1 MKTWLVTGSTGFV
14 GQALRRRLDALGAT
28 ESTEKADHNSANP
41 PPEQGANPPQTLEH
55 NSHLSSE
62 FNSAHTIQR
71 GTEPRENLDAKPPA
85 LNEAINVLY
94 AKRGQAATHLSKA
107 AFEAETNK
115 AETSKAEASK
125 VKIGK
130 PQPIDTVIHLAGV
143 AHVGRAQAQH
153 ARAVNLDATL
163 ELLKA
168 AINAG
173 VRRFVYLS
181 STLAAAAEQGSG
193 DVTHYGRDKLAVEQ
207 ALLTAA
213 AEGKIEVVILR
224 SVNIYGAG
232 MRGNIAAMIRL
243 MRAGRLPRLPVLNNK
258 ISLVSVTDVAEAL
271 IAAAVRELDSE
282 TNAGPNNPVATD
294 NEAKAMPR
302 QQGRAAIR
310 VTLTDGVDYSLNA
323 IQDAIYATIERHP
336 SRLRLPGVLL
346 FAASSAA
353 ELLSYL
359 GLSRSGIS
367 RRTYRQLTRD
377 NLFDNTEARRALGF
391 VPTTTFFE
399 TLPSIAAASREKQAV
414 RALQRPR
421 SKLG

>member
-28 ESTEKADHNSANP
+28 EFIETADHKLANPQPVPKANRSLTLQHNSQHGAELNSAD
-41 PPEQGANPPQTLEH
+41 
-55 NSHLSSE
+55 
-62 FNSAHTIQR
+62 TIQR
-71 GTEPRENLDAKPPA
+71 RTEPRENPSAKAPVI
-85 LNEAINVLY
+85 NEEINVLY
-94 AKRGQAATHLSKA
+94 AKRGQAATHLSEA
-107 AFEAETNK
+107 TLEAETNK
-115 AETSKAEASK
+115 AEANEAEPNKTDAKKA
-125 VKIGK
+125 
-130 PQPIDTVIHLAGV
+130 QPIDTVIHLAGV
-143 AHVGRAQAQH
+143 AHVGQAQAQQ

-163 ELLKA
+163 ELLNA
-168 AINAG
+168 AISAG

-193 DVTHYGRDKLAVEQ
+193 DITHYGRDKLAVEQ
-207 ALLTAA
+207 ALLSAA
-213 AEGKIEVVILR
+213 TESKIEVVILR

-243 MRAGRLPRLPVLNNK
+243 MRAGRLPRLPLLNNK
-258 ISLVSVTDVAEAL
+258 ISLVSVTDVATAL
-271 IAAAVRELDSE
+271 VTAASADLDCDPNAESSSSATSNTAVNTKLKRQGNAAV
-282 TNAGPNNPVATD
+282 
-294 NEAKAMPR
+294 
-302 QQGRAAIR
+302 R

-346 FAASSAA
+346 FAAASAA

-399 TLPSIAAASREKQAV
+399 TLPSIAAASREK
-414 RALQRPR
+414 
-421 SKLG
+421 

>member
-1 MKTWLVTGSTGFV
+1 MRTWLVTGSTGFV
-14 GQALRRRLDALGAT
+14 GQALHRRLNALGAIEAAET
-28 ESTEKADHNSANP
+28 ADDNSANP
-41 PPEQGANPPQTLEH
+41 PAVLNANPPQTPEH
-55 NSHLSSE
+55 SSQPSAE
-62 FNSAHTIQR
+62 LNSADTTQR
-71 GTEPRENLDAKPPA
+71 RPEYRDNLGAEAPV
-85 LNEAINVLY
+85 LNEPINVLY
-94 AKRGQAATHLSKA
+94 AKRGQAATHLSEA
-107 AFEAETNK
+107 SFEAETNK
-115 AETSKAEASK
+115 AEPNKAEPN
-125 VKIGK
+125 K

-143 AHVGRAQAQH
+143 AHVGRAQAQQ

-163 ELLKA
+163 ELLNA

-193 DVTHYGRDKLAVEQ
+193 DVTDYGRDKLAVEQ

-271 IAAAVRELDSE
+271 IAAAARELDSE
-282 TNAGPNNPVATD
+282 KNAGPSNPVATD

-323 IQDAIYATIERHP
+323 IQDAIYAIIERHP

-346 FAASSAA
+346 FAAASAA
-353 ELLSYL
+353 ELLGYL

-377 NLFDNTEARRALGF
+377 NLFDNTEAQRALGF
-391 VPTTTFFE
+391 TPTTTFFE
-399 TLPSIAAASREKQAV
+399 ALPSIIAASEEK
-414 RALQRPR
+414 
-421 SKLG
+421 

>member
-1 MKTWLVTGSTGFV
+1 V
-14 GQALRRRLDALGAT
+14 
-28 ESTEKADHNSANP
+28 
-41 PPEQGANPPQTLEH
+41 
-55 NSHLSSE
+55 
-62 FNSAHTIQR
+62 I
-71 GTEPRENLDAKPPA
+71 
-85 LNEAINVLY
+85 NEEINVLY
-94 AKRGQAATHLSKA
+94 AKRGQAATHLSEA
-107 AFEAETNK
+107 SLEAEPNK
-115 AETSKAEASK
+115 TDAKKA
-125 VKIGK
+125 
-130 PQPIDTVIHLAGV
+130 QPIDTVIHLAGV
-143 AHVGRAQAQH
+143 AHVGQAQAQQ

-163 ELLKA
+163 ELLNA
-168 AINAG
+168 AISAG

-193 DVTHYGRDKLAVEQ
+193 DITHYGRDKLAVEQ

-243 MRAGRLPRLPVLNNK
+243 MRAGRLPRLPLLNNK
-258 ISLVSVTDVAEAL
+258 ISLVSVTDVATAL
-271 IAAAVRELDSE
+271 VTAASADLDCD
-282 TNAGPNNPVATD
+282 PNPESSGSATS
-294 NEAKAMPR
+294 NTAANTKPK
-302 QQGRAAIR
+302 QQGKPAVR

-336 SRLRLPGVLL
+336 SSLRLPGVLL
-346 FAASSAA
+346 FAAASAA

-399 TLPSIAAASREKQAV
+399 ALPSIAAASREK
-414 RALQRPR
+414 
-421 SKLG
+421 

>member
-28 ESTEKADHNSANP
+28 EFVETADHNSANP
-41 PPEQGANPPQTLEH
+41 QPVPKANRSLTLQH
-55 NSHLSSE
+55 NSQHGAEL
-62 FNSAHTIQR
+62 NSADTILR
-71 GTEPRENLDAKPPA
+71 RTEPRENPSAKAPVI
-85 LNEAINVLY
+85 NEEINVLY
-94 AKRGQAATHLSKA
+94 AKRGQAATHLSEA
-107 AFEAETNK
+107 SLEAESYK
-115 AETSKAEASK
+115 AEPNKTDAKKA
-125 VKIGK
+125 
-130 PQPIDTVIHLAGV
+130 QPIDTVIHLAGV
-143 AHVGRAQAQH
+143 AHVGQAQAQQ

-163 ELLKA
+163 ELLNA
-168 AINAG
+168 AISAG

-193 DVTHYGRDKLAVEQ
+193 DITHYGRDKLAVEQ
-207 ALLTAA
+207 ALLSAA
-213 AEGKIEVVILR
+213 TESKIEVVILR
-224 SVNIYGAG
+224 SVNIYGVG

-243 MRAGRLPRLPVLNNK
+243 MRAGRLPRLPVLNTK
-258 ISLVSVTDVAEAL
+258 ISLVSVTDVATAL
-271 IAAAVRELDSE
+271 VTAASADLDCD
-282 TNAGPNNPVATD
+282 PNPESSGSATS
-294 NEAKAMPR
+294 NTAANTKPK
-302 QQGRAAIR
+302 QQGKPAVR

-346 FAASSAA
+346 FAAASAA

-399 TLPSIAAASREKQAV
+399 TLPSIAAASREK
-414 RALQRPR
+414 
-421 SKLG
+421 

>member
-28 ESTEKADHNSANP
+28 EFVETADHKLANP
-41 PPEQGANPPQTLEH
+41 QPVPKANRSLTLQH
-55 NSHLSSE
+55 NSQHGAELD
-62 FNSAHTIQR
+62 SADTIQR
-71 GTEPRENLDAKPPA
+71 RTEPRENPSAKAPVI
-85 LNEAINVLY
+85 NEEINVLY
-94 AKRGQAATHLSKA
+94 AKRGQAATHLSEA
-107 AFEAETNK
+107 SLEAETNK
-115 AETSKAEASK
+115 AEANEAESNKAEPNKTDAK
-125 VKIGK
+125 KA
-130 PQPIDTVIHLAGV
+130 QPIDTVIHLAGV
-143 AHVGRAQAQH
+143 AHVGQAQAQQ

-163 ELLKA
+163 ELLNA
-168 AINAG
+168 AISAS

-193 DVTHYGRDKLAVEQ
+193 DITHYGRDKLAVEQ

-243 MRAGRLPRLPVLNNK
+243 MRAGRLPRLPLLNNK
-258 ISLVSVTDVAEAL
+258 ISLVSVTDVATAL
-271 IAAAVRELDSE
+271 VTAASADLDCDPNPESSGSATSNTAANTKPKQQGKAAV
-282 TNAGPNNPVATD
+282 
-294 NEAKAMPR
+294 
-302 QQGRAAIR
+302 R

-346 FAASSAA
+346 FAAASAA
-353 ELLSYL
+353 ELLGYL

-399 TLPSIAAASREKQAV
+399 TLPSIAAASREI
-414 RALQRPR
+414 
-421 SKLG
+421 

>member
-28 ESTEKADHNSANP
+28 EFVETADHKLANPQPVPKANRSLTLQHNSQHGAELNSAD
-41 PPEQGANPPQTLEH
+41 
-55 NSHLSSE
+55 
-62 FNSAHTIQR
+62 TIQR
-71 GTEPRENLDAKPPA
+71 RTEPRENPSAKAPVI
-85 LNEAINVLY
+85 NEEINVLY
-94 AKRGQAATHLSKA
+94 AKRGQAATHLSEA
-107 AFEAETNK
+107 TLEAETNK
-115 AETSKAEASK
+115 AEANEAESNKAEPNKTDAK
-125 VKIGK
+125 KA
-130 PQPIDTVIHLAGV
+130 QPIDTVIHLAGV
-143 AHVGRAQAQH
+143 AHVGQAQAQQ

-163 ELLKA
+163 ELLNA
-168 AINAG
+168 AISAG

-193 DVTHYGRDKLAVEQ
+193 DITHYGRDKLAVEQ
-207 ALLTAA
+207 ALLSAA
-213 AEGKIEVVILR
+213 TESKIEVVILR
-224 SVNIYGAG
+224 SVNIYGVG

-243 MRAGRLPRLPVLNNK
+243 MRAGRLPRLPVLNTK
-258 ISLVSVTDVAEAL
+258 ISLVSVTDVATAL
-271 IAAAVRELDSE
+271 VTSASADLDCDPNPESSGSATSNTAAN
-282 TNAGPNNPVATD
+282 TKP
-294 NEAKAMPR
+294 K
-302 QQGRAAIR
+302 QQGKPAVR

-346 FAASSAA
+346 FAAASAA

-399 TLPSIAAASREKQAV
+399 TLPSIVAASREK
-414 RALQRPR
+414 
-421 SKLG
+421 

>member
-1 MKTWLVTGSTGFV
+1 LKTWLVTGSTGFV

-28 ESTEKADHNSANP
+28 EFVETADHKLANPQPVPKANRSLTLQHNSQHGAELNSAD
-41 PPEQGANPPQTLEH
+41 
-55 NSHLSSE
+55 
-62 FNSAHTIQR
+62 TIQR
-71 GTEPRENLDAKPPA
+71 RTEPRENPSAKAPVI
-85 LNEAINVLY
+85 NEEINVLY
-94 AKRGQAATHLSKA
+94 AKRGQAATHLSEA
-107 AFEAETNK
+107 SLEAETNK
-115 AETSKAEASK
+115 AEANEAESYKAESNKAEPNK
-125 VKIGK
+125 TDAKK
-130 PQPIDTVIHLAGV
+130 AQPIDTVIHLAGV
-143 AHVGRAQAQH
+143 AHVGQAQAQQ

-163 ELLKA
+163 ELLNA
-168 AINAG
+168 AISAG

-193 DVTHYGRDKLAVEQ
+193 DITHYGRDKLAVEQ

-243 MRAGRLPRLPVLNNK
+243 MRAGRLPRLPLLNNK
-258 ISLVSVTDVAEAL
+258 ISLVSVTDVATAL
-271 IAAAVRELDSE
+271 VTAASADLDCDPNAESSSSATSNTAVNTKLKRQGKAAV
-282 TNAGPNNPVATD
+282 
-294 NEAKAMPR
+294 
-302 QQGRAAIR
+302 R

-346 FAASSAA
+346 FAAASAA
-353 ELLSYL
+353 ELLGYL

-399 TLPSIAAASREKQAV
+399 TLPSIAAASREK
-414 RALQRPR
+414 
-421 SKLG
+421 

>member
-1 MKTWLVTGSTGFV
+1 LKTWLVTGSTGFV

-28 ESTEKADHNSANP
+28 EFVETADHKLANP
-41 PPEQGANPPQTLEH
+41 QPAPKANRSPTLQHISQHGA
-55 NSHLSSE
+55 E
-62 FNSAHTIQR
+62 FNSADTIQR
-71 GTEPRENLDAKPPA
+71 RTEPRENPSAKAPVI
-85 LNEAINVLY
+85 NEEINVLY
-94 AKRGQAATHLSKA
+94 AKRGQAATHLSEA
-107 AFEAETNK
+107 SLEAEPNK
-115 AETSKAEASK
+115 TDAKKA
-125 VKIGK
+125 
-130 PQPIDTVIHLAGV
+130 QPIDTVIHLAGV
-143 AHVGRAQAQH
+143 AHVGQAQAQQ

-163 ELLKA
+163 ELLNA
-168 AINAG
+168 AISAG

-193 DVTHYGRDKLAVEQ
+193 DITHYGRDKLAVEQ
-207 ALLTAA
+207 ALLSAA
-213 AEGKIEVVILR
+213 TESKIEVVILR

-243 MRAGRLPRLPVLNNK
+243 MRAGRLPRLPLLNNK
-258 ISLVSVTDVAEAL
+258 ISLVSVTDVATAL
-271 IAAAVRELDSE
+271 VTAASADLDCD
-282 TNAGPNNPVATD
+282 PNPESSGSATS
-294 NEAKAMPR
+294 NTAANTKPK
-302 QQGRAAIR
+302 QQGKPAVR

-346 FAASSAA
+346 FAAASAA
-353 ELLSYL
+353 ELLGYL

-399 TLPSIAAASREKQAV
+399 TLPSIAAASREK
-414 RALQRPR
+414 
-421 SKLG
+421 

>member
-14 GQALRRRLDALGAT
+14 GQALRRRLDALGAAEFVET
-28 ESTEKADHNSANP
+28 ADHNSANP
-41 PPEQGANPPQTLEH
+41 QPVPKANRSLTLQH
-55 NSHLSSE
+55 NSQHGAEL
-62 FNSAHTIQR
+62 NSADTIQR
-71 GTEPRENLDAKPPA
+71 RTEPRENPSAKAPVI
-85 LNEAINVLY
+85 NEEINVLY
-94 AKRGQAATHLSKA
+94 AKRGQAATHLSEA
-107 AFEAETNK
+107 SLEAETNK
-115 AETSKAEASK
+115 AEANEAESYKAESNKAEPNK
-125 VKIGK
+125 TDAKK
-130 PQPIDTVIHLAGV
+130 AQPIDTVIHLAGV
-143 AHVGRAQAQH
+143 AHVGQAQQ

-163 ELLKA
+163 ELLNA
-168 AINAG
+168 AISAG

-193 DVTHYGRDKLAVEQ
+193 DITHYGRDKLAVEQ

-243 MRAGRLPRLPVLNNK
+243 MRAGRLPRLPLLNNK
-258 ISLVSVTDVAEAL
+258 ISLVSVTDVATAL
-271 IAAAVRELDSE
+271 VTAASADLDCD
-282 TNAGPNNPVATD
+282 PNPESSGSATS
-294 NEAKAMPR
+294 NTAANTKPK
-302 QQGRAAIR
+302 QQGKPAVR

-346 FAASSAA
+346 FAAASAA
-353 ELLSYL
+353 ELLGYL

-377 NLFDNTEARRALGF
+377 NLFDNTEAQRALGF
-391 VPTTTFFE
+391 APTTTFLE
-399 TLPSIAAASREKQAV
+399 ALPSIIASSEDK
-414 RALQRPR
+414 
-421 SKLG
+421 

>member
-28 ESTEKADHNSANP
+28 EFVETADHKLANP
-41 PPEQGANPPQTLEH
+41 QPVPKANRSLTLQH
-55 NSHLSSE
+55 NSQHGAEL
-62 FNSAHTIQR
+62 NSVDTIQR
-71 GTEPRENLDAKPPA
+71 RTEPRENPSAKAPVI
-85 LNEAINVLY
+85 NEEINVLY
-94 AKRGQAATHLSKA
+94 AKRGQAATHLSEA
-107 AFEAETNK
+107 SLEAETNK
-115 AETSKAEASK
+115 AEANEAESYKAESNKAEPNK
-125 VKIGK
+125 TDAKK
-130 PQPIDTVIHLAGV
+130 AQPIDTVIHLAGV
-143 AHVGRAQAQH
+143 AHVGQAQQ

-163 ELLKA
+163 ELLNA
-168 AINAG
+168 AISAG

-193 DVTHYGRDKLAVEQ
+193 DITHYGRDKLAVEQ
-207 ALLTAA
+207 ALLAA
-213 AEGKIEVVILR
+213 ASESKIEVVILR
-224 SVNIYGAG
+224 SVNIYGVG

-243 MRAGRLPRLPVLNNK
+243 MRAGRLPRLPVLNTK
-258 ISLVSVTDVAEAL
+258 ISLVSVIDVATAL
-271 IAAAVRELDSE
+271 VTAASADLDCD
-282 TNAGPNNPVATD
+282 PNPESSGSATS
-294 NEAKAMPR
+294 NTAANTKPK
-302 QQGRAAIR
+302 QQGKPAVR

-346 FAASSAA
+346 FSAASAA

-399 TLPSIAAASREKQAV
+399 TLPSIAAASREI
-414 RALQRPR
+414 
-421 SKLG
+421 

>member
-28 ESTEKADHNSANP
+28 ELVETADHKLANPQPVPKANRSLTLQHNSQHGAELNSAD
-41 PPEQGANPPQTLEH
+41 
-55 NSHLSSE
+55 
-62 FNSAHTIQR
+62 TIQR
-71 GTEPRENLDAKPPA
+71 RTEPRENPSAKAPVI
-85 LNEAINVLY
+85 NEEINVLY
-94 AKRGQAATHLSKA
+94 AKRGQAATHLS
-107 AFEAETNK
+107 EASLE
-115 AETSKAEASK
+115 AETSKAEANEAESNK
-125 VKIGK
+125 AEPKK
-130 PQPIDTVIHLAGV
+130 TDAKKAQPIDTVIHLAGV
-143 AHVGRAQAQH
+143 AHVGQAQAQQ

-163 ELLKA
+163 ELLNA
-168 AINAG
+168 AISAG

-193 DVTHYGRDKLAVEQ
+193 DITHYGRDKLAVEQ
-207 ALLTAA
+207 ALLSAA
-213 AEGKIEVVILR
+213 TESKIEVVILR
-224 SVNIYGAG
+224 SVNIYGVG

-243 MRAGRLPRLPVLNNK
+243 MRAGRLPRLPVLNTK
-258 ISLVSVTDVAEAL
+258 ISLVSVTDVATAL
-271 IAAAVRELDSE
+271 VTAASADLDCD
-282 TNAGPNNPVATD
+282 PNPESSGSATS
-294 NEAKAMPR
+294 NTAANTKPK
-302 QQGRAAIR
+302 QQGKPAVR

-346 FAASSAA
+346 FAAASAA
-353 ELLSYL
+353 EFLSYL

-399 TLPSIAAASREKQAV
+399 TLPSIAAASREK
-414 RALQRPR
+414 
-421 SKLG
+421 

>member
-28 ESTEKADHNSANP
+28 EFVETADHKLANPQPVPKANRSLTLQHNSQHGAELNSAD
-41 PPEQGANPPQTLEH
+41 
-55 NSHLSSE
+55 
-62 FNSAHTIQR
+62 TIQR
-71 GTEPRENLDAKPPA
+71 RTEPRENPSAKAPVI
-85 LNEAINVLY
+85 NEEINVLY
-94 AKRGQAATHLSKA
+94 AKRGQAAIHLSEA
-107 AFEAETNK
+107 SLEAETNK
-115 AETSKAEASK
+115 AEANEAESNKAEPKKTDAK
-125 VKIGK
+125 KA
-130 PQPIDTVIHLAGV
+130 QPIDTVIHLAGV
-143 AHVGRAQAQH
+143 AHVGQAQAQQ

-163 ELLKA
+163 ELLNA
-168 AINAG
+168 AISAG

-193 DVTHYGRDKLAVEQ
+193 DITHYGRDKLAVEQ
-207 ALLTAA
+207 ALLSAA
-213 AEGKIEVVILR
+213 TESKIEVVILR
-224 SVNIYGAG
+224 SVNIYGVG

-243 MRAGRLPRLPVLNNK
+243 MRAGRLPRLPVLNTK
-258 ISLVSVTDVAEAL
+258 ISLVSVTDVATAL
-271 IAAAVRELDSE
+271 VTAASADLDCD
-282 TNAGPNNPVATD
+282 PNPESSGSATS
-294 NEAKAMPR
+294 NTAANTKPK
-302 QQGRAAIR
+302 QQGKPAVR

-323 IQDAIYATIERHP
+323 IQDAIYATIERLP

-346 FAASSAA
+346 FAAVSAA

-399 TLPSIAAASREKQAV
+399 TLPSIAAASREK
-414 RALQRPR
+414 
-421 SKLG
+421 

>member
-14 GQALRRRLDALGAT
+14 GQALRRRLNALGAT
-28 ESTEKADHNSANP
+28 ESTETADYNSANP
-41 PPEQGANPPQTLEH
+41 PPVQGSNTSQTPEP
-55 NSHLSSE
+55 NSQLSTE
-62 FNSAHTIQR
+62 LNSAQTSQL
-71 GTEPRENLDAKPPA
+71 GTEYLENLGAKPPV
-85 LNEAINVLY
+85 LNKAINVLY
-94 AKRGQAATHLSKA
+94 AKRGQAATHLSEA

-115 AETSKAEASK
+115 AETNKAKAK
-125 VKIGK
+125 K

-143 AHVGRAQAQH
+143 AHVGRAQAQQ

-163 ELLKA
+163 ELLNA

-207 ALLTAA
+207 ALLAA
-213 AEGKIEVVILR
+213 AAKGKIEVVILR

-243 MRAGRLPRLPVLNNK
+243 MRAGRLPRLPLLNNK

-271 IAAAVRELDSE
+271 IAAAVRELDCE
-282 TNAGPNNPVATD
+282 IGAGPNNPAAT
-294 NEAKAMPR
+294 NNKAKAMPR
-302 QQGRAAIR
+302 QQGRAAVR
-310 VTLTDGVDYSLNA
+310 ATLTDGVDYSLNA
-323 IQDAIYATIERHP
+323 IQDAIYAAIERHP
-336 SRLRLPGVLL
+336 SRLRLPGVLV
-346 FAASSAA
+346 FAAASAA
-353 ELLSYL
+353 ELLGYL

-377 NLFDNTEARRALGF
+377 NLFDNTEAQRALGF
-391 VPTTTFFE
+391 APTTTFFE
-399 TLPSIAAASREKQAV
+399 ALPSIVAASEEK
-414 RALQRPR
+414 
-421 SKLG
+421 

>member
-28 ESTEKADHNSANP
+28 ESSEKADHNSANP
-41 PPEQGANPPQTLEH
+41 QPVQSANPPQTPEQ

-62 FNSAHTIQR
+62 FNSAHTTLR
-71 GTEPRENLDAKPPA
+71 GTEPLENLGAKPSV

-94 AKRGQAATHLSKA
+94 AKRDQAATYLSGA
-107 AFEAETNK
+107 SFETETNK
-115 AETSKAEASK
+115 AEINKAEAK
-125 VKIGK
+125 K

-143 AHVGRAQAQH
+143 AHVGRAQAQQ

-207 ALLTAA
+207 ALLAAA
-213 AEGKIEVVILR
+213 AENEIEVVILR

-232 MRGNIAAMIRL
+232 MRGNIASMIRL
-243 MRAGRLPRLPVLNNK
+243 MRAGRLPRLPLLNNK

-294 NEAKAMPR
+294 NEANAMLK

-346 FAASSAA
+346 FAAASAA
-353 ELLSYL
+353 ELLGYL

-377 NLFDNTEARRALGF
+377 NLFDNTEAQRALGF
-391 VPTTTFFE
+391 APTTTFFE
-399 TLPSIAAASREKQAV
+399 ALPSIVAASEEK
-414 RALQRPR
+414 
-421 SKLG
+421 

>member
-28 ESTEKADHNSANP
+28 EFVETADHKLANPQPVPKANRSLTLQHNSQHDAELNSAD
-41 PPEQGANPPQTLEH
+41 
-55 NSHLSSE
+55 
-62 FNSAHTIQR
+62 TIQR
-71 GTEPRENLDAKPPA
+71 RTEPRENPSAKAPVI
-85 LNEAINVLY
+85 NEEINVLY
-94 AKRGQAATHLSKA
+94 AKRGQAATHLSEA
-107 AFEAETNK
+107 SLEAETNK
-115 AETSKAEASK
+115 AEANEAESNKAEPNKTDAK
-125 VKIGK
+125 KA
-130 PQPIDTVIHLAGV
+130 QPIDTVIHLAGV
-143 AHVGRAQAQH
+143 AHVGQAQAQQ

-163 ELLKA
+163 ELLNA
-168 AINAG
+168 AISAG

-193 DVTHYGRDKLAVEQ
+193 DITHYGRDKLAVEQ

-243 MRAGRLPRLPVLNNK
+243 MRAGRLPRLPLLNNK
-258 ISLVSVTDVAEAL
+258 ISLVSVTDVATAL
-271 IAAAVRELDSE
+271 VTAASADLDCD
-282 TNAGPNNPVATD
+282 PNPESSGSATS
-294 NEAKAMPR
+294 NTAANTKPK
-302 QQGRAAIR
+302 QQGKPAVR

-346 FAASSAA
+346 FAAASAA
-353 ELLSYL
+353 ELLGYL

-399 TLPSIAAASREKQAV
+399 TLPSIAAASREI
-414 RALQRPR
+414 
-421 SKLG
+421 

>member
-28 ESTEKADHNSANP
+28 EFVETADHNSANP
-41 PPEQGANPPQTLEH
+41 QPVPKANRSLTLQH
-55 NSHLSSE
+55 NSQHGAEL
-62 FNSAHTIQR
+62 NSADTIQR
-71 GTEPRENLDAKPPA
+71 RTEPRENPSAKAPVI
-85 LNEAINVLY
+85 NEEINVLY
-94 AKRGQAATHLSKA
+94 AKRGQAAIHLSEA
-107 AFEAETNK
+107 SLEAETNK
-115 AETSKAEASK
+115 AETNKADAK
-125 VKIGK
+125 KA
-130 PQPIDTVIHLAGV
+130 QPIDTVIHLAGV
-143 AHVGRAQAQH
+143 AHVGQAQAQQ

-163 ELLKA
+163 ELLNA
-168 AINAG
+168 AISAG

-181 STLAAAAEQGSG
+181 STLAAAAEQGRG
-193 DVTHYGRDKLAVEQ
+193 DITHYGRDKLAVEQ
-207 ALLTAA
+207 ALLSAA
-213 AEGKIEVVILR
+213 TESKIEVVILR
-224 SVNIYGAG
+224 SVNIYGVG

-243 MRAGRLPRLPVLNNK
+243 MRTGRLPRLPVLNTK
-258 ISLVSVTDVAEAL
+258 ISLVSVIDVATAL
-271 IAAAVRELDSE
+271 VTAASADLDCD
-282 TNAGPNNPVATD
+282 PNPESSGSATS
-294 NEAKAMPR
+294 NTAANTKPK
-302 QQGRAAIR
+302 QQGKPAVR

-346 FAASSAA
+346 FAAASAA

-399 TLPSIAAASREKQAV
+399 TLPSIAAASREK
-414 RALQRPR
+414 
-421 SKLG
+421 

>member
-28 ESTEKADHNSANP
+28 EFVETADHKLANP
-41 PPEQGANPPQTLEH
+41 QPVPKANRSLTLQH
-55 NSHLSSE
+55 NSQHGAEL
-62 FNSAHTIQR
+62 NSVDTIQR
-71 GTEPRENLDAKPPA
+71 RTEPRENPSAKAPVI
-85 LNEAINVLY
+85 NEEINVLY
-94 AKRGQAATHLSKA
+94 AKRGQAATHLSEA
-107 AFEAETNK
+107 SLEAETNK
-115 AETSKAEASK
+115 AEANEAESYKAESNKAEPNK
-125 VKIGK
+125 TDAKK
-130 PQPIDTVIHLAGV
+130 AQPIDTVIHLAGV
-143 AHVGRAQAQH
+143 AHVGQAQQ

-163 ELLKA
+163 ELLNA
-168 AINAG
+168 AISAG

-193 DVTHYGRDKLAVEQ
+193 DITHYGRDKLAVEQ

-243 MRAGRLPRLPVLNNK
+243 MRAGRLPRLPLLNNK
-258 ISLVSVTDVAEAL
+258 ISLVSVTDVATAL
-271 IAAAVRELDSE
+271 VTAASADLDCDL
-282 TNAGPNNPVATD
+282 NPESSGSATS
-294 NEAKAMPR
+294 NTAANTKPK
-302 QQGRAAIR
+302 QQGKPAVR

-346 FAASSAA
+346 FAAASAA
-353 ELLSYL
+353 ELLGYL

-377 NLFDNTEARRALGF
+377 NLFDNTEAQRALGF
-391 VPTTTFFE
+391 APTTTFLE
-399 TLPSIAAASREKQAV
+399 ALPSIIASSEDK
-414 RALQRPR
+414 
-421 SKLG
+421 

>member
-1 MKTWLVTGSTGFV
+1 LKTWLVTGSTGFV

-28 ESTEKADHNSANP
+28 EFVETADHKLANP
-41 PPEQGANPPQTLEH
+41 QPVPKANRSLTLQH
-55 NSHLSSE
+55 NSQHGAEL
-62 FNSAHTIQR
+62 NSVDTIQR
-71 GTEPRENLDAKPPA
+71 RTEPRENPSAKAPVI
-85 LNEAINVLY
+85 NEEINVLY
-94 AKRGQAATHLSKA
+94 AKRGQAATHLSEA
-107 AFEAETNK
+107 SLEAETNK
-115 AETSKAEASK
+115 AEANEAESYKAESNKAEPNK
-125 VKIGK
+125 TDAKK
-130 PQPIDTVIHLAGV
+130 AQPIDTVIHLAGV
-143 AHVGRAQAQH
+143 AHVGQAQQ

-163 ELLKA
+163 ELLNA
-168 AINAG
+168 AISAG

-193 DVTHYGRDKLAVEQ
+193 DITHYGRDKLAVEQ
-207 ALLTAA
+207 ALLAA
-213 AEGKIEVVILR
+213 ASESKIEVVILR
-224 SVNIYGAG
+224 SVNIYGVG

-243 MRAGRLPRLPVLNNK
+243 MRAGRLPRLPVLNTK
-258 ISLVSVTDVAEAL
+258 ISLVSVIDVATAL
-271 IAAAVRELDSE
+271 VTAASADLDCD
-282 TNAGPNNPVATD
+282 PNPESSGSATS
-294 NEAKAMPR
+294 NTAANTKPK
-302 QQGRAAIR
+302 QQGKPAVR

-346 FAASSAA
+346 FSAASAA

-399 TLPSIAAASREKQAV
+399 TLPSIAAASREI
-414 RALQRPR
+414 
-421 SKLG
+421 

>member
-1 MKTWLVTGSTGFV
+1 LKTWLVTGSTGFV

-28 ESTEKADHNSANP
+28 EFVETADHKLANPQPVPKANRSLTLQHNSQHGAELNSAD
-41 PPEQGANPPQTLEH
+41 
-55 NSHLSSE
+55 
-62 FNSAHTIQR
+62 TIQR
-71 GTEPRENLDAKPPA
+71 RTEPRENPSAKAPVI
-85 LNEAINVLY
+85 NEEINVLY
-94 AKRGQAATHLSKA
+94 AKRGQAATHLSEA
-107 AFEAETNK
+107 SLEAETNK
-115 AETSKAEASK
+115 AEANEAESYKAEPNKTDAK
-125 VKIGK
+125 KA
-130 PQPIDTVIHLAGV
+130 QPIDTVIHLAGV
-143 AHVGRAQAQH
+143 AHVGQAQAQQ

-163 ELLKA
+163 ELLNA
-168 AINAG
+168 AISAG

-193 DVTHYGRDKLAVEQ
+193 DITHYGRDKLAVEQ

-243 MRAGRLPRLPVLNNK
+243 MRAGRLPRLPLLNNK
-258 ISLVSVTDVAEAL
+258 ISLVSVTDVATAL
-271 IAAAVRELDSE
+271 VTAASADLDCD
-282 TNAGPNNPVATD
+282 PNPESSGSATS
-294 NEAKAMPR
+294 NTAANTKPK
-302 QQGRAAIR
+302 QQGKPAVR

-346 FAASSAA
+346 FAAASAA

-399 TLPSIAAASREKQAV
+399 TLPSIAAASREK
-414 RALQRPR
+414 
-421 SKLG
+421 

>member
-28 ESTEKADHNSANP
+28 EFVETADHKLANP
-41 PPEQGANPPQTLEH
+41 QPVPKANRSLTLQH
-55 NSHLSSE
+55 NSQHGAEL
-62 FNSAHTIQR
+62 NSVDTIQR
-71 GTEPRENLDAKPPA
+71 RTEPRENPSAKAPVI
-85 LNEAINVLY
+85 NEEINVLY
-94 AKRGQAATHLSKA
+94 AKRGQAATHLSEA
-107 AFEAETNK
+107 SLEAETNK
-115 AETSKAEASK
+115 AEANEAESYKAESNKAEPNK
-125 VKIGK
+125 TDAKK
-130 PQPIDTVIHLAGV
+130 AQPIDTVIHLAGV
-143 AHVGRAQAQH
+143 AHVGQAQQ

-163 ELLKA
+163 ELLNA
-168 AINAG
+168 AISAG

-193 DVTHYGRDKLAVEQ
+193 DITHYGRDKLAVEQ
-207 ALLTAA
+207 ALLAA
-213 AEGKIEVVILR
+213 ASESKIEVVILR
-224 SVNIYGAG
+224 SVNIYGVG

-243 MRAGRLPRLPVLNNK
+243 MRAGRLPRLPVLNTK
-258 ISLVSVTDVAEAL
+258 ISLVSVIDVATAL
-271 IAAAVRELDSE
+271 VTAASADLDCD
-282 TNAGPNNPVATD
+282 PNPESSGSATS
-294 NEAKAMPR
+294 NTAANTKPK
-302 QQGRAAIR
+302 QQGKPAVR

-346 FAASSAA
+346 FAAASAA

-399 TLPSIAAASREKQAV
+399 TLPSIAAASREI
-414 RALQRPR
+414 
-421 SKLG
+421 

>member
-28 ESTEKADHNSANP
+28 EFVETADDKLANPQPVPKANRSLTLQHNS
-41 PPEQGANPPQTLEH
+41 QHGAEL
-55 NSHLSSE
+55 
-62 FNSAHTIQR
+62 NSADTIQR
-71 GTEPRENLDAKPPA
+71 RTEPRENPSAKAPVI
-85 LNEAINVLY
+85 NEEINVLY
-94 AKRGQAATHLSKA
+94 AKRGQAATHLSEA
-107 AFEAETNK
+107 TLEAETNK
-115 AETSKAEASK
+115 AEANEAEPNKTDAKKA
-125 VKIGK
+125 
-130 PQPIDTVIHLAGV
+130 QPIDTVIHLAGV
-143 AHVGRAQAQH
+143 AHVGQAQAQQ

-163 ELLKA
+163 ELLNA
-168 AINAG
+168 AISAG

-193 DVTHYGRDKLAVEQ
+193 DITHYGRDKLAVEQ

-224 SVNIYGAG
+224 SVNIYGVG

-243 MRAGRLPRLPVLNNK
+243 MRAGRLPRLPLLNNK
-258 ISLVSVTDVAEAL
+258 ISLVSVTDVATAL
-271 IAAAVRELDSE
+271 VTAASADLDCDPNAESSSSATSNTAVNTKLKRQGNAAV
-282 TNAGPNNPVATD
+282 
-294 NEAKAMPR
+294 
-302 QQGRAAIR
+302 R

-346 FAASSAA
+346 FAAASAA

-399 TLPSIAAASREKQAV
+399 TLPSIAAASREK
-414 RALQRPR
+414 
-421 SKLG
+421 

>member
-28 ESTEKADHNSANP
+28 EFVETADHKLANPQPVPKANRSLTLQHNSQHGAELNSAD
-41 PPEQGANPPQTLEH
+41 
-55 NSHLSSE
+55 
-62 FNSAHTIQR
+62 TIQR
-71 GTEPRENLDAKPPA
+71 RTEPRENPSAKAPVI
-85 LNEAINVLY
+85 NEEINVLY
-94 AKRGQAATHLSKA
+94 AKRGQAATHLSEA
-107 AFEAETNK
+107 SLEAETNK
-115 AETSKAEASK
+115 AEANEAESNKAEPKKTDAK
-125 VKIGK
+125 KA
-130 PQPIDTVIHLAGV
+130 QPIDTVIHLAGV
-143 AHVGRAQAQH
+143 AHVGQAQAQQ

-163 ELLKA
+163 ELLNA
-168 AINAG
+168 AISAG

-193 DVTHYGRDKLAVEQ
+193 DITHYGRDKLAVEQ
-207 ALLTAA
+207 ALLSAA
-213 AEGKIEVVILR
+213 TESKIEVVILR
-224 SVNIYGAG
+224 SVNIYGVG

-243 MRAGRLPRLPVLNNK
+243 MRAGRLPRLPVLNTK
-258 ISLVSVTDVAEAL
+258 ISLVSVTDVATAL
-271 IAAAVRELDSE
+271 VTAASADLDCD
-282 TNAGPNNPVATD
+282 PNPESSGSATS
-294 NEAKAMPR
+294 NTAANTKPK
-302 QQGRAAIR
+302 QQGKPAVR

-323 IQDAIYATIERHP
+323 IQDAIYATIERLP

-346 FAASSAA
+346 FAAVSAA

-399 TLPSIAAASREKQAV
+399 TLPSIAAASREK
-414 RALQRPR
+414 
-421 SKLG
+421 